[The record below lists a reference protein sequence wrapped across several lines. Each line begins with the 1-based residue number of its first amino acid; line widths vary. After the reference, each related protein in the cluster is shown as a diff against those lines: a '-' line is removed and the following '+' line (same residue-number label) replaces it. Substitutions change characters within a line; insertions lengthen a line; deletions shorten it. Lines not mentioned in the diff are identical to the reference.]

1 MTDRQEGSSPLTR
14 GKRHRSPRTCGAHG
28 LIPAHAGKTC
38 ASRKREWTC
47 WAHPRSRGENAPDE
61 LSADFL
67 RGSSPLTRGKLRG
80 KDRQGSTPGLIPAHA
95 GKTVSSARRP
105 GVVEAHPRSRGENR
119 SASSSPSFRVG
130 SSPLTRGKPP
140 PTATPRRI
148 RGLIPAHAGKTAAR
162 AAAIKSARAHPRS
175 RGENPV
181 GGAFPA
187 RSEGSSP
194 LTRGKPARYGQW
206 GLPCGLIPAHAG
218 KTLRPRSRPV
228 ALRAHPRSRGENIS
242 PTS

>member
-1 MTDRQEGSSPLTR
+1 M
-14 GKRHRSPRTCGAHG
+14 
-28 LIPAHAGKTC
+28 
-38 ASRKREWTC
+38 
-47 WAHPRSRGENAPDE
+47 
-61 LSADFL
+61 
-67 RGSSPLTRGKLRG
+67 
-80 KDRQGSTPGLIPAHA
+80 
-95 GKTVSSARRP
+95 SSARRP

-194 LTRGKPARYGQW
+194 LTRGKLGFFFLSWRNDRLIPAHAGKTIARYRRVVCGEAHPRSRGENANHPWSRSIFPGSSPLTRGKPARYGQW